1 MAKSAAAVQDTPMN
15 QTQFHA
21 AFPQLASA
29 LLEEWPAL
37 QAEPLSATQGDLDK
51 VIGLIVETTGHTKTL
66 VRRQLGEILQ
76 IVTAPPESASGR
88 ARGSGM
94 ASDARAA
101 GAAVSDAAHEA
112 LLAVEAI
119 LSEFEKKSGH
129 VLRDLRGSVLTP
141 TRDAIRQHWFL
152 SLLLSLGL
160 GFIIGVLFH
169 GLTRGK

>member
-1 MAKSAAAVQDTPMN
+1 MAKSAAAVHDTPMN

-76 IVTAPPESASGR
+76 IVTAPSESAPGR
-88 ARGSGM
+88 GRGM
-94 ASDARAA
+94 AQDARAA

-141 TRDAIRQHWFL
+141 TRDAIRQHWLL
-152 SLLLSLGL
+152 SLLISLGL
-160 GFIIGVLFH
+160 GFIVGVLFH

>member
-1 MAKSAAAVQDTPMN
+1 MAKSAAAVHDTPMN

-76 IVTAPPESASGR
+76 IVTAPSESAPGR
-88 ARGSGM
+88 ARSSGM
-94 ASDARAA
+94 AHDARAA

-112 LLAVEAI
+112 LTAAGVDVDVRRSSTWSYVVVSVGVLVV
-119 LSEFEKKSGH
+119 LLVH
-129 VLRDLRGSVLTP
+129 VLVVVLERTFC
-141 TRDAIRQHWFL
+141 IE
-152 SLLLSLGL
+152 
-160 GFIIGVLFH
+160 
-169 GLTRGK
+169 